1 MVGGWEMCVRK
12 SSLCWV
18 VVICRASH
26 WKKYLV
32 AKEWELSRR
41 CEFKGCVGVDVVR
54 LLIRMVIDQ
63 SHDSNSA
70 GGSSGTKGGGVHII
84 AQSGMNWFEYYFH
97 PLPPPRS
104 IFNFVAWLYS
114 CISNQM
120 IGVHTNSTSHA
131 ELHKLLLSKLYSYYI
146 LLSHLSFSIYC

>member
-1 MVGGWEMCVRK
+1 MGGKCVYESLLFVGLLLFVAHHIEKNIWWQRNGNCHVDVNSR
-12 SSLCWV
+12 V
-18 VVICRASH
+18 V
-26 WKKYLV
+26 WGLN
-32 AKEWELSRR
+32 
-41 CEFKGCVGVDVVR
+41 VVR

-84 AQSGMNWFEYYFH
+84 AQSGMNWFEYYLH

-131 ELHKLLLSKLYSYYI
+131 ELHKLLLSKLYS
-146 LLSHLSFSIYC
+146 